1 MIRSNGG
8 TAFTDKP
15 CRLGID
21 EAGRGPVL
29 GPMVYACAYWPI
41 EYEENGD
48 IKCISQFIDS
58 K

>member
-1 MIRSNGG
+1 MIESNGG
-8 TAFTDKP
+8 TVFQDKP

-29 GPMVYACAYWPI
+29 GPMVYACCYWPA
-41 EYEENGD
+41 EYEDNKI
-48 IKCISQFIDS
+48 IKNLAQFVDS